1 VPAEAIRLQ
10 RRLGTRDRWFLAI
23 IVVATLLGA
32 AGAILAA
39 QAGGGTPD
47 ARRAGCVSVTRASWT
62 GSATLSYCG
71 ADAVAYCHKT
81 GIGQFAA
88 GHAQSIAACRRAKL
102 SPTDPFDS

>member
-1 VPAEAIRLQ
+1 VPTEAIRLH

-23 IVVATLLGA
+23 LVSATLIGA
-32 AGAILAA
+32 LATIVAA
-39 QAGGGTPD
+39 QASGGSSD

-71 ADAVAYCHKT
+71 ADAVAYCRTT

-88 GHAQSIAACRRAKL
+88 GHAESIAACRRAKL
-102 SPTDPFDS
+102 LPT